1 MGSPNAADPG
11 ALRVH
16 VVSDVHGAVT
26 ELSRAADGADV
37 FVCLGDLILFL
48 DYDSPGRGIL
58 ADLFGEEHARAYIE
72 ARTANRFDEA
82 HALSVAA
89 WTRLGITDPAEKWA
103 LMQAMVK
110 GQYEELFDAMPS
122 PALLTYGNVDVPAL
136 WPDYLRAGHQVVDA
150 RVIDVEGMRWG
161 FVGGGL
167 VSPMRTPYEIPEQ
180 EYAEKVAALGPVD
193 ILFTHIP
200 PALPELTYDVRA
212 RRFEVGSRAL
222 LQYVRANQPRY
233 HLFGHVHQPLAS
245 RTRVGRTECINVG
258 HFHGSGRPFVLDL
271 PSRGGHEGGGR

>member
-1 MGSPNAADPG
+1 MR
-11 ALRVH
+11 LH
-16 VVSDVHGAVT
+16 VVSDVHGAVL

-48 DYDSPGRGIL
+48 DYDDPARGIF

-82 HALSVAA
+82 RDLSSAA
-89 WTRLGITDPAEKWA
+89 WARLGVTDADQRWS
-103 LMQAMVK
+103 LMRSMVK
-110 GQYEELFDAMPS
+110 AQYEELFDAMPT

-136 WPDYLRAGHQVVDA
+136 WPEYLREGYRIVDA
-150 RVIDVEGMRWG
+150 EVVEVEGMRWG

-167 VSPMRTPYEIPEQ
+167 LSPMRTPYEISEP

-200 PALPELTYDVRA
+200 PALPELTYDVAA
-212 RRFEVGSRAL
+212 RRFEVGSFAL
-222 LQYVRANQPRY
+222 RDYVAATQPRY
-233 HLFGHVHQPLAS
+233 HLFGHIHQPLVR
-245 RTRVGRTECINVG
+245 RTRIGRTECINVG

-271 PSRGGHEGGGR
+271 